1 MATIETK
8 SNKVNR
14 MITLPAPKVVEATT
28 IKELVSILGEELLIA
43 KVKAQL
49 TIDFR
54 SMVRGLLEATD
65 DNDDPKNSDEAILAE
80 DFSDWA
86 PTLRV
91 RKSREDKAKEALK
104 GFSLEE
110 IQAML
115 AEAEAEAE

>member
-1 MATIETK
+1 MTTIETK
-8 SNKVNR
+8 SNKVDR
-14 MITLPAPKVVEATT
+14 TITLTAPKVIEATT
-28 IKELVSILGEELLIA
+28 IKELVSLLGEELLIA

-65 DNDDPKNSDEAILAE
+65 DNDDPKNTDESILAE

-104 GFSLEE
+104 GFSMEE
-110 IQAML
+110 IKAML
-115 AEAEAEAE
+115 AEAEAS